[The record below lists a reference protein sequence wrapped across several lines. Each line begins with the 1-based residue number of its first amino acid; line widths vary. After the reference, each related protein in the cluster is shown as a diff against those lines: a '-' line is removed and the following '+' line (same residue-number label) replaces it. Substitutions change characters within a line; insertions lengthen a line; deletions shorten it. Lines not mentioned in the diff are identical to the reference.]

1 MQEKLLNGW
10 SLEDSPK
17 KEKPTIGERRIRTTF
32 NPSSIDLVSQFK
44 NKTAELVTLAE
55 EQRSLN
61 NINITNWEQEDVAD
75 FNRWISIAQTAYE
88 EAEMYIVKAL
98 TLNKNTINK

>member
-1 MQEKLLNGW
+1 MKEQLL
-10 SLEDSPK
+10 K
-17 KEKPTIGERRIRTTF
+17 KPTIGERRVRTTF

-44 NKTAELVTLAE
+44 NKTAELITLAE

-61 NINITNWEQEDVAD
+61 NINITNWEQEDVTD
-75 FNRWISIAQTAYE
+75 FNRWVSLAQTAYE
-88 EAEMYIVKAL
+88 KAGMYIVKAL

>member
-1 MQEKLLNGW
+1 MEEQLLSGW
-10 SLEDSPK
+10 TPENVPK
-17 KEKPTIGERRIRTTF
+17 QKKPTIGERRVRTTF

-44 NKTAELVTLAE
+44 NKTAELITLAE

-61 NINITNWEQEDVAD
+61 NINVTNWEQEDIAD
-75 FNRWISIAQTAYE
+75 FNRWISLAQTAYE

-98 TLNKNTINK
+98 TLNKNKK